1 MEGSDDTDNNDV
13 TEHIIELEEH
23 DAMDPWVWNGSG
35 SDIFSNQVDGDR
47 IYIGYH
53 YITIKSGIAAYM
65 QPQYMVNL

>member
-1 MEGSDDTDNNDV
+1 MMLW
-13 TEHIIELEEH
+13 ILEYE
-23 DAMDPWVWNGSG
+23 NGSG